1 MQRCFAPF
9 LWETNNIQRT
19 TLGAQLGIFTASR
32 KHSMRE
38 EKEATEE
45 EEVG

>member
-1 MQRCFAPF
+1 MQKCFAPF
-9 LWETNNIQRT
+9 LWETNNIQG

-45 EEVG
+45 EAAE